1 MTEPEAPTAAVLL
14 IGNEILSGRTQDAN
28 LNYIARQLTVLG
40 IRLKEVRV
48 VADEVDA
55 IVEAVNTLRARHTY
69 VFTTGG
75 IGPTHDDI
83 TAECV
88 AKAFGVKNTI
98 HPEAYEMLAA
108 FYAESGREFNE
119 ARLRMAH
126 TPEGASLIENKVSR
140 APGFRMENVYVM
152 AGIPAVMRAM
162 FEAAVPTL
170 KTGPTVRS
178 RSIATFTPEGDIAK
192 GLGDLQARY
201 PVLEIGSYP
210 FVRDGRV
217 GTTLVM
223 RGTDGEAIDKAAAE
237 LTRIIRDL
245 GAEPLEESV

>member
-1 MTEPEAPTAAVLL
+1 MTAKPPPTAAVLL

-28 LNYIARQLTVLG
+28 LNYLARQLGALG
-40 IRLKEVRV
+40 IRLKECRV
-48 VADEVDA
+48 VVDEEAA
-55 IVEAVNTLRARHTY
+55 IVEAVNALRARYTY

-88 AKAFGVKNTI
+88 AKAFGRRHVI
-98 HPEAYEMLAA
+98 HPEAHRILAA
-108 FYAESGREFNE
+108 YYAETGREFNE

-126 TPEGASLIENKVSR
+126 TPEGATLIENKLSR
-140 APGFRMENVYVM
+140 APGFRIENVFVM

-162 FEAAVPTL
+162 FEAAVPSL
-170 KTGPTVRS
+170 ETGPEVRS
-178 RSIATFTPEGDIAK
+178 RSIATFLAEGDVAK
-192 GLGDLQARY
+192 GLTELQARY
-201 PVLEIGSYP
+201 GMLEIGSYP

-223 RGTDGEAIDKAAAE
+223 RGTDKVAIDAAAA
-237 LTRIIRDL
+237 DL
-245 GAEPLEESV
+245 LALLKSRGADAKEE